1 MHPTSRR
8 RRAARLLGALAL
20 AQAVLGA
27 STGRAHDDFFNDG
40 FFFGDFDEYRRRSDT
55 ITFGHG
61 NAVAHN
67 IAVQTVDPWP
77 HYVGKSR
84 IDIDGERLLVGVTR
98 YKANKSIPP
107 KGLST
112 QQISIT
118 PTNGAS
124 ITGN

>member
-1 MHPTSRR
+1 LSV
-8 RRAARLLGALAL
+8 LAL
-20 AQAVLGA
+20 AQVVLGA
-27 STGRAHDDFFNDG
+27 SNVSAHDDLFADDF
-40 FFFGDFDEYRRRSDT
+40 FDEYRRRSDS

-84 IDIDGERLLVGVTR
+84 IDIDGERLLVGVSR